1 MCQNKLISLLLAS
14 TIFCSVNYTFGQT
27 QSITYVAPSET
38 TPFVTNLGAQPAAK
52 GLDGKNIA
60 LWQSH
65 GRYFEPTL
73 NRWEWQRACIFQTV
87 EDLYTQSYVVPFLM
101 PMLENAGAYVLCPR
115 ERDTNNVEYIIDND
129 GGNAVGTYHEENVK
143 HWKKVSQH
151 GFGYTSKVLRD
162 TDNPFTHGTARQTK
176 ATTNA
181 HKATKVTWTVDFDK
195 AGEYAVYIS
204 YASVKNSATDATYRI
219 TDLAGT
225 HEFKVNQQMG
235 GGTWVYLGKFHF
247 AAGKPQHPVVELTN
261 LSSDKNAVI
270 TADAVKIGGGMGNV
284 ARTVKNPEY
293 DADYE
298 YTTSGYPRFT
308 EAARYWLQ
316 WAGVPDS
323 IYTPSGNENDYTDDY
338 KSRGKWVNWLAGG
351 SSVLPKADGLKVPV
365 DLAFAFHSDA
375 GTTANDSII
384 GTLGIY
390 CTKTNNDG
398 KYQNGTSRIASR
410 ELTNLVMSN
419 VVNDV
424 RRLFEPRWTRRDMR
438 DKSYFEARE
447 PEVPTMLLELLSH
460 QNFADMKYG
469 LDPAFRFT
477 VSRAVYKGILKFLA
491 RRDNREYVVSPLA
504 PKAFAINVSAPSK
517 YNLTWSATVDSL
529 ETTATPD
536 YYIIEERVDAGG
548 FKQIAKVTDT
558 QYTVSVNDSRIH
570 SYRIIAGNDGGVSFP
585 SEVLALC
592 HKQSAPT
599 VKIVNGFTR
608 ISAPDWYDA
617 GKIAGF
623 DDTKDHG
630 VPYIKDISYTGTMYE
645 YRRNVAWTD
654 DDAAGFGSSR
664 SDYETKVIAGNTFD
678 FVYVHGKAIAEA
690 GCGFISSSLE
700 AYETSQVSDDEP
712 EILDL
717 ILGKQKETKQGR
729 GAYGTRFKAFSPAL
743 QSKITAFTQSGGSVF
758 VSGAYVASDIWDNP
772 YSSKATATADKHFA
786 SKVLGYNWRSGQAA
800 IKGEAHQV
808 PCRFKALGKGN
819 YNYSNELNEDCYV
832 VESPDSFYPAN
843 ERHGCTFMR
852 YTENNYV
859 AGIAVDQDSYRT
871 VVLGFPFE
879 TIKTAEQR
887 ASLMHQVLNFLRK

>member
-1 MCQNKLISLLLAS
+1 MYHKKLISLLLAS
-14 TIFCSVNYTFGQT
+14 TISCSVNYTYAQA
-27 QSITYVAPSET
+27 SNITYVAPTED
-38 TPFVTNLGAQPAAK
+38 TPLITRLGAQPAPK

-65 GRYFEPTL
+65 GRYFESTL

-101 PMLENAGAYVLCPR
+101 PMLENAGAYVLSPR
-115 ERDTNNVEYIIDND
+115 ERDTNDIEYIVDND
-129 GGNAVGTYHEENVK
+129 GGHAVGTYHEENAK
-143 HWKKVSQH
+143 HWKKAGI
-151 GFGYTSKVLRD
+151 GFGYKKTELRD
-162 TDNPFTHGTARQTK
+162 IDNPFAEGTARQTK
-176 ATTNA
+176 ATNNA
-181 HKATKVTWTVDFDK
+181 HKATKVSWTTDFAK

-204 YASVKNSATDATYRI
+204 YATVKNSAADATYRVN
-219 TDLAGT
+219 DLSGT

-247 AAGKPQHPVVELTN
+247 AAGKPQLPVVELTN
-261 LSSDKNAVI
+261 LSNDKNAVI

-284 ARTVKNPEY
+284 ARTVKNPED

-298 YTTSGYPRFT
+298 YIVSRYPRFT
-308 EAARYWLQ
+308 EGARYWLQ
-316 WAGVPDS
+316 WAGAPDS
-323 IYTPSGNENDYTDDY
+323 IYTPSNNENDYTDDY
-338 KSRGKWVNWLAGG
+338 KSRGKWVNWVTGG
-351 SSVLPKADGLKVPV
+351 SSVMPKAKGLKIPV

-375 GTTANDSII
+375 GVSKNDSII

-390 CTKTNNDG
+390 CTKTNNNG
-398 KYQNGTSRIASR
+398 KYLNGTSRLAAR
-410 ELTNLVMSN
+410 ELTDLVMTN
-419 VVNDV
+419 VVRDV
-424 RRLFEPRWTRRDMR
+424 RQQFEPRWTRRDMR

-477 VSRAVYKGILKFLA
+477 VSRAVYKGMLKYIA
-491 RRDNREYVVSPLA
+491 RRDNRDYVVSPLA
-504 PKAFAINVSAPSK
+504 PHAFAISVAAPAK
-517 YNLTWSATVDSL
+517 YSLTWSATVDSL
-529 ETTATPD
+529 ETSAYPD
-536 YYIIEERVDAGG
+536 YYIVEERIDGG
-548 FKQIAKVTDT
+548 AFKQLAKVTET
-558 QYTVSVNDSRIH
+558 NYTVSVNDSRIH

-585 SEVLALC
+585 TEVLALC

-608 ISAPDWYDA
+608 ISAPDWFDA
-617 GKIAGF
+617 GNLAGF
-623 DDTKDHG
+623 YDSRDHG

-664 SDYETKVIAGNTFD
+664 SDYETKIIAGNTFD
-678 FVYVHGKAIAEA
+678 FVYVHGKAIADA
-690 GCGFISSSLE
+690 GYGFISSSLE
-700 AYETSQVSDDEP
+700 AYENAADSEDEP
-712 EILDL
+712 QIVDL
-717 ILGKQKETKQGR
+717 ILGKQKEIKQGR
-729 GAYGTRFKAFSPAL
+729 GAYGTRFKAFSAAL
-743 QSKITAFTQSGGSVF
+743 QNKLTAHTQNGGDVF

-772 YSSKATATADKHFA
+772 YSNKERAAADKKFA
-786 SKVLGYNWRSGQAA
+786 QKVLGYSWRSGQAA
-800 IKGEAHQV
+800 IKGEAYQV
-808 PCRFKALGKGN
+808 PCRFKSLSKGS

-843 ERHGCTFMR
+843 ENRGCTFMR

-859 AGIAVDQDSYRT
+859 AGIAVDFDTYRT
-871 VVLGFPFE
+871 VIMGFPFE

-887 ASLMHQVLNFLRK
+887 ATLMHQILNFFKK